1 MQAAGGT
8 AGRGPG
14 WVNPYRH
21 AGLLRRGW
29 PFLAATAVAFALL
42 PVSAAHAVDGVDVVI
57 AAALFV
63 LIVAA
68 IVFVPWDHIP
78 RTLTVVPPLTYFV
91 LVALLR
97 DSTGGGPS
105 GYAALV
111 LLPVLWVA
119 LYSGRAELIAT
130 LAGVWSTFVIPIL
143 IDKDRYPE
151 SDWRFA
157 VLLTLLSAFIGL
169 ATQALV
175 ENVRMRASNL
185 SAVMTSAAEGI
196 ITLTPEGR
204 GVFVNPSAARM
215 LGYEPAE
222 LQGRMLFDLIVEG
235 EIRSGESD
243 AVGDERLRRKDGTTF
258 PVIFSSTPI
267 RLESGAT
274 TGIVVT
280 FTDITER
287 REVERI
293 KDEFV
298 SVVGHELRTP
308 LTSIRGSL
316 GLMAGGVFG
325 ELDEQGK
332 RMLDIA
338 VSNTDRLV
346 RLINDILDIER
357 IEAGRVTLHRVRC
370 RSDGLVAHAIEAMRG
385 QADTAGVPL
394 LGNAD
399 PVVLLADPDRIL
411 QTLTNLISNAIKFSP
426 RGEEVRIT
434 AHAVG
439 ETVLFSVSDRGRG
452 IPADKREAIFERFGQ
467 VDASDSRERGG
478 FGLGLPIAR
487 SIVEQ
492 HAGRIWVDS
501 EPGRGSTFWFT
512 LPRSSEAVAELDGA
526 GDRNGKAALVVE
538 DDADLARVLRAML
551 TRHGVEAVVTP
562 SAEEAIHLIDEH
574 APMLLVLDI
583 ELIGNDGG
591 TVVDHLREH
600 PEIPPI
606 PVVVY
611 TVHDLSDHDRERLT
625 LGKTHFF
632 TKGRVAPEEFE
643 RRVADL
649 LKKVGD
655 GR

>member
-42 PVSAAHAVDGVDVVI
+42 PVSAPHEVDGVDVAI
-57 AAALFV
+57 AAGLFV
-63 LIVAA
+63 VVVAA
-68 IVFVPWDHIP
+68 VAFVPWDHIP
-78 RTLTVVPPLTYFV
+78 RTLTVLPPLAYFV
-91 LVALLR
+91 IVALLR
-97 DSTGGGPS
+97 DATGGGPS

-119 LYSGRAELIAT
+119 LYSGRAELIAV

-143 IDKDRYPE
+143 IDNVRYPE

-222 LQGRMLFDLIVEG
+222 LEGQMLFDLIVEG

-243 AVGDERLRRKDGTTF
+243 AVGDEYFRRKDGTTF

-267 RLESGAT
+267 RLESGET

-287 REVERI
+287 RQVERI

-346 RLINDILDIER
+346 RLINDILDIDR
-357 IEAGRVTLHRVRC
+357 IEAGRVTMQKVRC
-370 RSDGLVAHAIEAMRG
+370 RSDELVAQAIESMRG
-385 QADTAGVPL
+385 QADTAGVRM

-399 PVVLLADPDRIL
+399 PVVLRADPDRVL
-411 QTLTNLISNAIKFSP
+411 QTLTNLISNAVKFSP
-426 RGEEVRIT
+426 RGQEVRIT

-439 ETVLFSVSDRGRG
+439 EAVLFSVGDRGRG
-452 IPADKREAIFERFGQ
+452 VPPDQREAIFERFGQ
-467 VDASDSRERGG
+467 VDASDSREKGG

-492 HAGRIWVDS
+492 HGGRIWVDS
-501 EPGRGSTFWFT
+501 EPGHGSTFWFT
-512 LPRSSEAVAELDGA
+512 LPRSSETVVELDG
-526 GDRNGKAALVVE
+526 GGSSNGRAALVVE

-551 TRHGVEAVVTP
+551 SRHGLEAVVTP
-562 SAEEAIHLIDEH
+562 SAEEAIQLIDEN

-591 TVVDHLREH
+591 IVVDHLREH

-611 TVHDLSDHDRERLT
+611 TVYDISDHDRERLT
-625 LGKTHFF
+625 LGKTLFF

-649 LKKVGD
+649 LDEVGA

>member
-8 AGRGPG
+8 TGRGPG

-42 PVSAAHAVDGVDVVI
+42 PVSAPHEVDGVDVAI
-57 AAALFV
+57 AAGLFV
-63 LIVAA
+63 LVMAAVA
-68 IVFVPWDHIP
+68 FVPWDHIP
-78 RTLTVVPPLTYFV
+78 RTLTVLPPLAYFV
-91 LVALLR
+91 IVALLR
-97 DSTGGGPS
+97 DATGGGPS

-119 LYSGRAELIAT
+119 LYSGRAELIAV

-143 IDKDRYPE
+143 IDNQRYPE

-175 ENVRMRASNL
+175 ENVRLRASNL

-222 LQGRMLFDLIVEG
+222 LKGHMLLDLIVEG

-243 AVGDERLRRKDGTTF
+243 AIGDEYFRRKDGTTF

-267 RLESGAT
+267 RLESGET

-287 REVERI
+287 RQVERI

-298 SVVGHELRTP
+298 SIVGHELRTP

-346 RLINDILDIER
+346 RLINDILDIDR
-357 IEAGRVTLHRVRC
+357 IEAGRVTMQKVRC
-370 RSDGLVAHAIEAMRG
+370 RSDELVAQVIESMRG
-385 QADTAGVPL
+385 QADTAGVRM
-394 LGNAD
+394 LGDAD
-399 PVVLLADPDRIL
+399 PVVLRADPDRVL
-411 QTLTNLISNAIKFSP
+411 QTLTNLISNAVKFSP

-439 ETVLFSVSDRGRG
+439 EAVLFSVGDRGRG
-452 IPADKREAIFERFGQ
+452 VPPDQREAIFERFGQ
-467 VDASDSRERGG
+467 VDASDSREKGG

-492 HAGRIWVDS
+492 HGGTIWVDS
-501 EPGRGSTFWFT
+501 EPGHGSTFWFT
-512 LPRSSEAVAELDGA
+512 LPRASDTVVELDGGA
-526 GDRNGKAALVVE
+526 SANGKAALVVE

-551 TRHGVEAVVTP
+551 SRHGVEAVVTP
-562 SAEEAIHLIDEH
+562 SAEEAIQLIDEN

-583 ELIGNDGG
+583 ELVGNDGG

-611 TVHDLSDHDRERLT
+611 TVHDLSDHARERLT
-625 LGKTHFF
+625 LGKTLFF

-649 LKKVGD
+649 LDEVGA

>member
-1 MQAAGGT
+1 
-8 AGRGPG
+8 
-14 WVNPYRH
+14 
-21 AGLLRRGW
+21 
-29 PFLAATAVAFALL
+29 
-42 PVSAAHAVDGVDVVI
+42 
-57 AAALFV
+57 
-63 LIVAA
+63 
-68 IVFVPWDHIP
+68 
-78 RTLTVVPPLTYFV
+78 
-91 LVALLR
+91 
-97 DSTGGGPS
+97 
-105 GYAALV
+105 
-111 LLPVLWVA
+111 
-119 LYSGRAELIAT
+119 
-130 LAGVWSTFVIPIL
+130 
-143 IDKDRYPE
+143 
-151 SDWRFA
+151 
-157 VLLTLLSAFIGL
+157 
-169 ATQALV
+169 
-175 ENVRMRASNL
+175 
-185 SAVMTSAAEGI
+185 
-196 ITLTPEGR
+196 
-204 GVFVNPSAARM
+204 VFVNPSAARM

-222 LQGRMLFDLIVEG
+222 LMGRMLFDVIVVG
-235 EIRSGESD
+235 KIRSGESD
-243 AVGDERLRRKDGTTF
+243 AVGDEYFRRKDGTTF

-267 RLESGAT
+267 RLESGET

-287 REVERI
+287 RQVERI

-346 RLINDILDIER
+346 RLINDILDIDR
-357 IEAGRVTLHRVRC
+357 IEAGRVTMQKVRC
-370 RSDGLVAHAIEAMRG
+370 RSDELVAQAIESMRG
-385 QADTAGVPL
+385 QADTAGVRM

-399 PVVLLADPDRIL
+399 PVVLRADPDRVL
-411 QTLTNLISNAIKFSP
+411 QTLTNLISNAVKFSP
-426 RGEEVRIT
+426 RGQEVRIT

-439 ETVLFSVSDRGRG
+439 EAVLFSVGDRGRG
-452 IPADKREAIFERFGQ
+452 VPPDQREAIFERFGQ
-467 VDASDSRERGG
+467 VDASDSREKGG

-492 HAGRIWVDS
+492 HGGRIWVDS
-501 EPGRGSTFWFT
+501 EPGHGSTFWFT
-512 LPRSSEAVAELDGA
+512 LPRSSETVVELDG
-526 GDRNGKAALVVE
+526 GGSSNGRAALVVE

-551 TRHGVEAVVTP
+551 SRHGLEAVVTP
-562 SAEEAIHLIDEH
+562 SAEEAIQLIDEN

-591 TVVDHLREH
+591 IVVDHLREH

-611 TVHDLSDHDRERLT
+611 TVYDISDHDRERLT
-625 LGKTHFF
+625 LGKTLFF

-649 LKKVGD
+649 LDEVGA

>member
-21 AGLLRRGW
+21 AGLLTRGW

-42 PVSAAHAVDGVDVVI
+42 PVSAPHKVDGVDVAI
-57 AAALFV
+57 AAGLFV
-63 LIVAA
+63 LVVAA
-68 IVFVPWDHIP
+68 VAFVPWDQIP
-78 RTLTVVPPLTYFV
+78 RTLTVLPPLAYFV
-91 LVALLR
+91 IVALLR
-97 DSTGGGPS
+97 DATGGGPS

-119 LYSGRAELIAT
+119 LYSGRAELIAV

-143 IDKDRYPE
+143 LDNQRYPE

-215 LGYEPAE
+215 LGYEPGE
-222 LQGRMLFDLIVEG
+222 LKGQMLFDLIVEG
-235 EIRSGESD
+235 EIRSGNSD
-243 AVGDERLRRKDGTTF
+243 AVGDEYFRRKDGTTF

-267 RLESGAT
+267 RLESGET

-287 REVERI
+287 RQVERI

-325 ELDEQGK
+325 ELDEQGR

-346 RLINDILDIER
+346 RLINDILDIDR
-357 IEAGRVTLHRVRC
+357 IEAGRVTMQKVRC
-370 RSDGLVAHAIEAMRG
+370 RSDELVAQAIESMRG
-385 QADTAGVPL
+385 QADTAGVRM

-399 PVVLLADPDRIL
+399 PVVMRADPDRVL
-411 QTLTNLISNAIKFSP
+411 QTLTNLISNAVKFSP

-439 ETVLFSVSDRGRG
+439 DAVLFSVGDRGRG
-452 IPADKREAIFERFGQ
+452 VPPDQREAIFERFGQ
-467 VDASDSRERGG
+467 VDASDSREKGG

-492 HAGRIWVDS
+492 HGGRIWVDS
-501 EPGRGSTFWFT
+501 DPGHGSTFWFT
-512 LPRSSEAVAELDGA
+512 LPRSSETVVELDGSGPA
-526 GDRNGKAALVVE
+526 NGRAALVVE

-551 TRHGVEAVVTP
+551 SRHGVEAVVTP
-562 SAEEAIHLIDEH
+562 SAEEAIQLIDET

-625 LGKTHFF
+625 LGKTLFF
-632 TKGRVAPEEFE
+632 TKGRVAPDEFE

-649 LKKVGD
+649 LDEVGA